1 MCSKIEILVYVDML
15 VHTARICRLKVK
27 LMISSSTA
35 QPSLLKSREC
45 GSGRY
50 LLRDILRLC
59 NHYLGGLF
67 LEIPL
72 FRWSLLF
79 RWRGLLDDSG
89 GPCKPT
95 FLSNKVV
102 LGLIFIINND
112 YLFVVLYFRLIGLGD
127 TAASYEVLETII

>member
-1 MCSKIEILVYVDML
+1 MRQSSLIHLALNGHLLLRILLHVEEGMCSKIEILVYVDML

-67 LEIPL
+67 LKIPL
-72 FRWSLLF
+72 FR
-79 RWRGLLDDSG
+79 
-89 GPCKPT
+89 
-95 FLSNKVV
+95 
-102 LGLIFIINND
+102 
-112 YLFVVLYFRLIGLGD
+112 
-127 TAASYEVLETII
+127 